1 MTKLAVNALIR
12 LWARSKVLRDANLRS
27 RGGRP
32 GLPVP
37 ADLLRQPGKVPLQP
51 RLRHGALQQL
61 LHEYV
66 ELARIHRALREVPPR
81 YLVAVKTDCLVY
93 QSLPRKF
100 LKDVEALAR
109 RRHRGCTPRY
119 RFEEVKSLQSIYSEP
134 RLEAEPPAKQEP
146 WRHVEDPRQHCL
158 DGKSPAALR
167 HAGHRQDVPGE
178 ADRHAALGAGRGG
191 DAHLQGWGW
200 ERRRRTAG
208 SDAPSVRAAAPVVEE
223 VTQPDVGL
231 WADIAELSTNRD
243 VKSG

>member
-1 MTKLAVNALIR
+1 MRT
-12 LWARSKVLRDANLRS
+12 SDHEEDG
-27 RGGRP
+27 RGC
-32 GLPVP
+32 
-37 ADLLRQPGKVPLQP
+37 QY
-51 RLRHGALQQL
+51 QQ
-61 LHEYV
+61 
-66 ELARIHRALREVPPR
+66 IFFDNRAKCHCNHVPPR

-146 WRHVEDPRQHCL
+146 WRHT
-158 DGKSPAALR
+158 
-167 HAGHRQDVPGE
+167 
-178 ADRHAALGAGRGG
+178 ADR
-191 DAHLQGWGW
+191 W
-200 ERRRRTAG
+200 
-208 SDAPSVRAAAPVVEE
+208 E

-243 VKSG
+243 VKSSWAPAKGLFVEVKEVGERFLLDEELRYDLRERQGLTLRGRVWLCDAQNPHFSIKHLYVGASRCTAAELLSVL